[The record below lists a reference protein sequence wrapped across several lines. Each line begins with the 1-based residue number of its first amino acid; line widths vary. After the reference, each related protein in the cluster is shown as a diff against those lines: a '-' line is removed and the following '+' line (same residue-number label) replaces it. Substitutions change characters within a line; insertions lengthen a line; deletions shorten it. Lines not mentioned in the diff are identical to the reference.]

1 MVLLSL
7 HVACACTACH
17 HHTKPPHSLFPPGLQ
32 HFQRRLLPLEGHVA
46 RHCRLVLH
54 GDRAT
59 GAPAAH
65 TGEAAM
71 SVTWAGMRVGGLG
84 GMVLWGKV
92 GWYAGMGRGGWTP
105 NLHGTCWQEG
115 RAIYVALSP
124 GVQIMA
130 DKGEVWQRLVDKHG
144 LQVGSLCPRTAWDSV
159 GGHERAW
166 PGLGQ
171 HGTAWAGIRDS
182 MRGHGAAL
190 DSMGQHERAWGS
202 MRQHGTV

>member
-1 MVLLSL
+1 
-7 HVACACTACH
+7 
-17 HHTKPPHSLFPPGLQ
+17 
-32 HFQRRLLPLEGHVA
+32 
-46 RHCRLVLH
+46 
-54 GDRAT
+54 
-59 GAPAAH
+59 
-65 TGEAAM
+65 M

-84 GMVLWGKV
+84 GIVLWGKV

-171 HGTAWAGIRDS
+171 HGTAWAGMGDS

-202 MRQHGTV
+202 MRQHGTVWDSMGGHGDSMGGHGAACGRQASDRFYSSVGAGHAVRQAGHLAVHGLRL